1 MLLVFAFAAS
11 SGRPSKS
18 HWAHRAAS
26 TACFVSAEL
35 ILNHEIITSDES
47 FGSSPDPPRRSAEAH
62 PRGDRV
68 NSLTAAVGAQE
79 IPPRSPQGQLTEVL
93 RKRAGVGPRPPP

>member
-1 MLLVFAFAAS
+1 MLLVFGFAAS

-47 FGSSPDPPRRSAEAH
+47 FGSH
-62 PRGDRV
+62 
-68 NSLTAAVGAQE
+68 LTRPVGLLKLIHEE
-79 IPPRSPQGQLTEVL
+79 IE
-93 RKRAGVGPRPPP
+93 